1 MIKISY
7 EYKRIVPN
15 LNMKNIKLVIK
26 KAITEQI
33 ILIGKSIDF
42 IIIDTIHSF
51 LRRILSFYVYYHI
64 YNKI

>member
-1 MIKISY
+1 
-7 EYKRIVPN
+7 
-15 LNMKNIKLVIK
+15 MKNIKLVIK